1 MATDRLGEG
10 TIRRLAAIQAA
21 IKGKAMSGA
30 MARSG
35 LIVASEAQ
43 RRVTTGG
50 ASGLKVRTG
59 RLRASIHH
67 RLEEGGRN
75 VRVIVNA
82 KYGRIHEYGGTTKAH
97 IIRPRVKKA
106 LAFGDGI
113 VVKFVRHPGSKI
125 PVRPYL
131 RPALEAKREAVVATV
146 RQVYIGPLTVGGVAS

>member
-1 MATDRLGEG
+1 MAFGDGP
-10 TIRRLAAIQAA
+10 IRRLDAIRDALKGQALPR
-21 IKGKAMSGA
+21 AMVRA
-30 MARSG
+30 G
-35 LIVASEAQ
+35 LIVAGEAQ

-67 RLEEGGRN
+67 RLESGGRN

-113 VVKFVRHPGSKI
+113 VVTFVRHPGSKI
-125 PVRPYL
+125 PARPYL
-131 RPALEAKREAVVATV
+131 RPALEAKRGAVVATV
-146 RQVYIGPLTVGGVAS
+146 RQVYIGPLTVGGVTS